1 MTKHN
6 QHVQAATHI
15 GQPVS
20 DVPRT
25 TVGKRGGSVRPAKEA
40 VATARRK
47 KKPVGEMILFGTMS
61 LIAYG
66 FIFTNETLITKTF
79 TLGGW
84 HTVFPVLTA
93 FFFSFIHGAFASNL
107 LSVLGLEAKKA

>member
-1 MTKHN
+1 MHN
-6 QHVQAATHI
+6 QQIHSTPSAAGLARDMSTSTA
-15 GQPVS
+15 QRKEKNTAPATETA
-20 DVPRT
+20 T
-25 TVGKRGGSVRPAKEA
+25 TL
-40 VATARRK
+40 TRK
-47 KKPVGEMILFGTMS
+47 KKPVVEMVLFGVMS

-66 FIFTNETLITKTF
+66 FIFTNESLVTKTF

-84 HTVFPVLTA
+84 HAAFPVLTA